1 MRKNMIKC
9 KEQERKSFYCSSLS
23 FYSFNSF
30 SSCSCSIFIVIRQ
43 SFLLHF
49 HFYASPFCHCGKVLK
64 EASRLMRT
72 TRFTVNDMTR
82 TMPWMQI
89 QQHWGSD
96 GCKDKL
102 KSGINST
109 EQEGILKSTEVE
121 THFLPRRKR
130 IVFPSGMYCTLFD
143 RRRRCEGRDDEKRK
157 TLWII
162 QCLHICRLGARYVLL
177 GLRGMLQFSIF
188 RKLCW

>member
-1 MRKNMIKC
+1 MGKNMIKC
-9 KEQERKSFYCSSLS
+9 RTRKEKFLLFFSLLL
-23 FYSFNSF
+23 FVQQF
-30 SSCSCSIFIVIRQ
+30 SSSFIVIRQ

-72 TRFTVNDMTR
+72 SRFTVNDMTR
-82 TMPWMQI
+82 TVPWMQI
-89 QQHWGSD
+89 QQRWGSN

-109 EQEGILKSTEVE
+109 EQEGILKSTKVE

-130 IVFPSGMYCTLFD
+130 IVLPSGMNCTLFD

-162 QCLHICRLGARYVLL
+162 QCLHICRLDARYVLL

-188 RKLCW
+188 RKLYW